1 MRQAVLCVILLS
13 EYTKGTVQ
21 LASTGRKES
30 TQVSRDSNNINRG
43 GGESGSNIKRGQAQV
58 DGDRGYS
65 PNLGKAEFELASQV
79 QSPTCFL
86 H

>member
-13 EYTKGTVQ
+13 GYAKCTVQ
-21 LASTGRKES
+21 LASTGRKKS
-30 TQVSRDSNNINRG
+30 TQVSRDSNNANRG
-43 GGESGSNIKRGQAQV
+43 GGKSGSNIKRGQAQV
-58 DGDRGYS
+58 DGDRGCS
-65 PNLGKAEFELASQV
+65 LNLGKAEFELASQV

>member
-13 EYTKGTVQ
+13 EYIKCTVQ

-30 TQVSRDSNNINRG
+30 TQVSRDSNNVNRG
-43 GGESGSNIKRGQAQV
+43 GGKLGSNIERAQARI

-65 PNLGKAEFELASQV
+65 LNLGKAEFESASQV